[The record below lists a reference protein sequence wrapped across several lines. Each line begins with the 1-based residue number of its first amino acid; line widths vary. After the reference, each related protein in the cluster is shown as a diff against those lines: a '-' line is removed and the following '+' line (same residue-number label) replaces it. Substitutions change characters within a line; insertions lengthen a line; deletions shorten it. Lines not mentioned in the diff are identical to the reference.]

1 MRIEYTRR
9 VKLLLK
15 SKLNV
20 GNVIKAINTWAVAV
34 QRYPEEIL
42 DRTQDEL
49 KFIDR
54 KTLKLMTV
62 DRALHP
68 RANVARL
75 YLLRNEGRR
84 VLKSAEETVRTDKSM
99 DCLIT
104 SGVKIK
110 EVIDC

>member
-1 MRIEYTRR
+1 
-9 VKLLLK
+9 
-15 SKLNV
+15 
-20 GNVIKAINTWAVAV
+20 
-34 QRYPEEIL
+34 
-42 DRTQDEL
+42 
-49 KFIDR
+49 
-54 KTLKLMTV
+54 MTV

-75 YLLRNEGRR
+75 YLLRNEGRK